1 MPILPAI
8 TELTMALPITQDE
21 RRQERLLSE
30 TTVTLSDSAGWSVT
44 ARVGEVH
51 IWMDSELTLQP
62 KDVGHFVAALNF
74 AQRRAGGDAMLDHS
88 W

>member
-21 RRQERLLSE
+21 GRRELLSE

-44 ARVGEVH
+44 ARLGEVS
-51 IWMDSELTLQP
+51 IWMESELTLQP

-74 AQRRAGGDAMLDHS
+74 AQRRASSDTMQDHP

>member
-21 RRQERLLSE
+21 GRRERLLSE

-44 ARVGEVH
+44 ARLGEVS
-51 IWMDSELTLQP
+51 IWMESELTLKP
-62 KDVGHFVAALNF
+62 KDVGNFVAALNF
-74 AQRRAGGDAMLDHS
+74 AQRRAGGDSMPDHP